1 MSIMKQ
7 FRLKQELSQEEMA
20 KKLNISPNG
29 YRNYESGK
37 RMLPTDVL
45 IRFLKLRNYPSDEK
59 LVEVLESICK
69 NKH

>member
-29 YRNYESGK
+29 YRNYENGK
-37 RMLPTDVL
+37 RMLPMDVL

-59 LVEVLESICK
+59 LVEVLESICE
-69 NKH
+69 NQH

>member
-20 KKLNISPNG
+20 KKLDISPNG

-37 RMLPTDVL
+37 RMLPMDVL

-59 LVEVLESICK
+59 LVEVLESICE
-69 NKH
+69 NQH

>member
-20 KKLNISPNG
+20 KKLDISPNG

-59 LVEVLESICK
+59 LVEVLESICE

>member
-37 RMLPTDVL
+37 RMLPMDVL

-59 LVEVLESICK
+59 LVEVLESICE
-69 NKH
+69 NQH